1 MQESAR
7 ANGIRGGNDLRGNCW
22 KQSFMRLTVAFSLCL
37 MLGMQVA
44 GAVLRVPGQFSSIQ
58 EAVNAAKPG
67 DIIQVQAGTYCENVV
82 ITKSDLRLRATP
94 NGRAILTG
102 SCSPGGPHGIH
113 VLGSADTPVSGVE
126 IMGFVVENFR
136 IGILLH
142 EVTRSRIHLNEVRN
156 NTSVTAPGT
165 AHGILLMASTFN
177 EVTQNVARENS
188 HLGIGLFG
196 GSSSNTVRGNRLY
209 DNQAQLPNTGWCS
222 LMIWG
227 SPPSNNNQVV
237 ENEVVG
243 ERGMGI
249 MVGPQAPTGNVIG
262 QNRVHGHAEEGIV
275 TAGMANGNV
284 IQQNDARGNAKVDWF
299 DLGEW
304 SVHPDGNIWLR
315 NLGTCPP
322 GSGICRE

>member
-7 ANGIRGGNDLRGNCW
+7 ANGIRGGNDLRGICW

-58 EAVNAAKPG
+58 EAVN
-67 DIIQVQAGTYCENVV
+67 
-82 ITKSDLRLRATP
+82 
-94 NGRAILTG
+94 
-102 SCSPGGPHGIH
+102 
-113 VLGSADTPVSGVE
+113 GVE

-275 TAGMANGNV
+275 TAGSRRIDRAPLMRAG
-284 IQQNDARGNAKVDWF
+284 
-299 DLGEW
+299 
-304 SVHPDGNIWLR
+304 
-315 NLGTCPP
+315 
-322 GSGICRE
+322 